1 MLPLEIRH
9 KTNKWFKHIIKPS
22 NLLKT
27 TYPQLDQIGQQVKT
41 LRQTTSNHCHSTLTW
56 STSPRA
62 VQVLLHRH
70 RLLVRQSGNPHQPW
84 PGNVCCMAQPRPT
97 GIQVGLEVLQSYFQ
111 VFDSRKKIRS
121 TISTLVERLRFQQRF
136 ELGYCLTKQGFSPF
150 PSPFSMPDL
159 HILSYCFIFQ
169 V

>member
-27 TYPQLDQIGQQVKT
+27 TYPQLDQIGQKVKT

-70 RLLVRQSGNPHQPW
+70 RLLVRQSGNPHQPG
-84 PGNVCCMAQPRPT
+84 PGNVCCMALPGPT
-97 GIQVGLEVLQSYFQ
+97 GIPSQ
-111 VFDSRKKIRS
+111 VFWLANRCGIPTETMSW
-121 TISTLVERLRFQQRF
+121 
-136 ELGYCLTKQGFSPF
+136 SPSATSKMSK
-150 PSPFSMPDL
+150 PQ
-159 HILSYCFIFQ
+159 I
-169 V
+169 